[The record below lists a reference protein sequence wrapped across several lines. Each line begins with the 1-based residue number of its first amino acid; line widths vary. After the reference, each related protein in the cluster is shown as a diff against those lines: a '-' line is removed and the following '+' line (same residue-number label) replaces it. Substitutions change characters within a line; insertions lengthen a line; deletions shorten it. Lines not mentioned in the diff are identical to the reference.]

1 MLELMCLCLTPGQ
14 KIPEH
19 MSKTG
24 RNTSADAYLIVQD
37 IQTDVHD

>member
-1 MLELMCLCLTPGQ
+1 MCLCLTPGQ

-19 MSKTG
+19 MSKTDKKQT

-37 IQTDVHD
+37 IQADVHD